1 MNFEFPTSLIGENEF
16 TYCIFLT
23 QNRVILMSKTWIFDF
38 NIWVGERERVFISN
52 KLFMDLSQY
61 NMSNSIFRLKCNIIL
76 RQIGW
81 FFNFHFEIYSFK
93 NLFTRYTCPFP
104 VTRGVLT
111 VIRSPFGFVIVLF
124 LISNIPASTH
134 LCIGWL

>member
-16 TYCIFLT
+16 TYCIFLIK
-23 QNRVILMSKTWIFDF
+23 NRVILMSKTWIFDF

-76 RQIGW
+76 RQIG
-81 FFNFHFEIYSFK
+81 
-93 NLFTRYTCPFP
+93 
-104 VTRGVLT
+104 
-111 VIRSPFGFVIVLF
+111 
-124 LISNIPASTH
+124 
-134 LCIGWL
+134 

>member
-52 KLFMDLSQY
+52 KLLW
-61 NMSNSIFRLKCNIIL
+61 ICHNIIC
-76 RQIGW
+76 Q
-81 FFNFHFEIYSFK
+81 
-93 NLFTRYTCPFP
+93 
-104 VTRGVLT
+104 T
-111 VIRSPFGFVIVLF
+111 VFSD
-124 LISNIPASTH
+124 
-134 LCIGWL
+134 